1 MLELL
6 TQADLTLN
14 NCGRP
19 IPPAGYRWV
28 DLPRI
33 IPFQKVLANGV
44 AQSVTRV
51 QNIARTVFLCRA
63 VAINTVSAAYQIKWP
78 NGRVLDASVARNP
91 IGTGQI
97 MKAMEPEVPIDPDGQ
112 ISIQLNSTIGA
123 NAAPETVT
131 ILFYGVLRYLLK
143 ATGDEPPFTI
153 MSLTQARRV
162 KSGPNQNIMCPE
174 WLLGEQCTPET
185 PAGYY
190 DEPFTLFSDP
200 IAVPITTASYDNA
213 VQIPGDCEW
222 FVIKRWSFDVTLD
235 AGVLTGQ
242 PVIAWRLPDGY
253 SITGGDMVP
262 ALATADQPVAAGPV
276 FVSLPVRGGTRMFLD
291 LADIDATG
299 AGDITTVVRFD
310 GVKRRKLAQ

>member
-28 DLPRI
+28 DLPRVI
-33 IPFQKVLANGV
+33 AVQKVLPTAT
-44 AQSVTRV
+44 AQFVFRV
-51 QNIARTVFLCRA
+51 QNIARTVFLCRS
-63 VAINTVSAAYQIKWP
+63 VAINTVSCAYQIRWP
-78 NGRVLDASVARNP
+78 NGRVLEGAVARNP
-91 IGTGQI
+91 IGTGQM
-97 MKAMEPEVPIDPDGQ
+97 MKAELPEVPLDPDGQ
-112 ISIQLNSTIGA
+112 ISIALNSTIGGGA
-123 NAAPETVT
+123 QETVT
-131 ILFYGVLRYLLK
+131 ILFYGVVRYLLK
-143 ATGDEPPFTI
+143 ATGNEPPFTV

-162 KSGPNQNIMCPE
+162 RNGPNQNIMCPE

-190 DEPFTLFSDP
+190 DEPFTLFADP
-200 IAVPITTASYDNA
+200 VALAIGLASYDNA

-222 FVIKRWSFDVTLD
+222 FVIKRWSFDVVVDELVT
-235 AGVLTGQ
+235 AGQ
-242 PVIAWRLPDGY
+242 PVVGWRLPDGY

-262 ALATADQPVAAGPV
+262 ALATADQPVAEGPV

-291 LADIDATG
+291 FADIDT
-299 AGDITTVVRFD
+299 AGVGNITTTVRFD